1 VFGAIVKSLRK
12 LDEDGWLLAIRLLII
27 VLGTWAFIQLAHEVT
42 SGATQHFD
50 EGIVRALRMPDDP
63 DVPRGPAWFQEVAR
77 DITALGGYA
86 ILIVLVGTIAGFLQ
100 LDGKKR
106 AMWFLLGAVLSGYL
120 VGMGL
125 KSLFLRP
132 RPSVVPHLAPIYSTS
147 FPSGHSMMSAI
158 VYLTLGALLS
168 RMEPSHPRLRVYF
181 IVVPVV
187 LTGLVGASRVYL
199 GVHYPTDVL
208 AGWTAGLVWATLCSL
223 IAQRLQR
230 RGVIEA
236 AI

>member
-1 VFGAIVKSLRK
+1 VLDGVVKSLRK
-12 LDEDGWLLAIRLLII
+12 LDEDELLLLIRLLII
-27 VLGTWAFIQLAHEVT
+27 VVGTWAFIQLAHEVAI
-42 SGATQHFD
+42 GATQHFD
-50 EGIVRALRMPDDP
+50 ERIVRSLRQPGDP
-63 DVPRGPAWFQEVAR
+63 NVPLGPAWFQEVGR
-77 DITALGGYA
+77 DVTALGGYA
-86 ILIVLVGTIAGFLQ
+86 ILILLVAIVAGFLK

-106 AMWFLLGAVLSGYL
+106 AMWFLVGAVLSGYL

-125 KSLFLRP
+125 KSLFLRA
-132 RPSVVPHLAPIYSTS
+132 RPSVVPHLAPVYTTS

-236 AI
+236 EI